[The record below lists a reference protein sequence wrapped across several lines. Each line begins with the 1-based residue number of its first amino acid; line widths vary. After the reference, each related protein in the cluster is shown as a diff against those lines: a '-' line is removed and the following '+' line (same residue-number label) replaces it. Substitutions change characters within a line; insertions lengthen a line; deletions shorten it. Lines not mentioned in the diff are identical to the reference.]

1 MLSKMIKLDS
11 LKSGISAGFLGSL
24 CCTLPVLLVA
34 FGIGSIGFALGFT
47 KYRPFFMILGVI
59 FITFALYR
67 QIKKK
72 HGVCNVTT
80 IKQNLSMIIIAII
93 TAVIVWTLLIYIIA
107 PLLARWVYG

>member
-34 FGIGSIGFALGFT
+34 FGIGSIGFALGFA
-47 KYRPFFMILGVI
+47 KYRPFFIILGVI
-59 FITFALYR
+59 FIIFALYR

-93 TAVIVWTLLIYIIA
+93 TAVIVWTLLIYVIA
-107 PLLARWVYG
+107 PLLARFVYG